1 MNPNLEEVLEAY
13 NVHFSEDGC
22 CEECFYKFN
31 GYCIV
36 QMEQDLYKHV
46 IRLKEEN
53 ERLIKC
59 MDYEN
64 NKDEV
69 IKCLSDNNKDLLGY
83 IKVLEEDIKALRKQ
97 NEQLM
102 EQHNN

>member
-1 MNPNLEEVLEAY
+1 MKSLETVLKCY
-13 NVHFSEDGC
+13 SIHLDEDIGC
-22 CEECFYKFN
+22 ERCLYKFN
-31 GYCIV
+31 GCVV
-36 QMEQDLYKHV
+36 QMEKDLYKHV

-69 IKCLSDNNKDLLGY
+69 IKCLFDNNKDLLGY
-83 IKVLEEDIKALRKQ
+83 IKVLKEDIKALRKQ